1 MHHLVLD
8 VVDLGLATEFV
19 IARCVLAISPDTLY
33 VPQFSGWCDLDPL
46 NNYKSSASSSEGN
59 AVCHMEFSEAPSD
72 AAAVHAGTVVE
83 VRGLV
88 AAPSDA
94 PGPAGVVVEL
104 RGARAAQAG
113 AGLNRDVATIDDDC
127 EARSDTTT
135 YIGDELP
142 RLSDFD
148 TGKFVGNHHKFMPAP
163 PSAPPPP
170 LPPPYA
176 ANSSPWVRHGDLLQT
191 GVLKFSVDDTIWRME
206 MWHTVKISDSLL
218 AGEHPPIGKDQTIT
232 YLALGYSPE
241 DKVYDRNQL
250 YDPSP
255 MLQKMVGKA
264 LAINKALKVLQVEMV
279 TAPSMRVR
287 LGIELAEAWT
297 NAISEKRVVYGPMV
311 SFYAAKRWTFKKR
324 PETERPRSL

>member
-46 NNYKSSASSSEGN
+46 NYKSSASSSEGN

-142 RLSDFD
+142 RLSELD
-148 TGKFVGNHHKFMPAP
+148 TGKFVGSHHKFMPAP

-170 LPPPYA
+170 LPPAYA
-176 ANSSPWVRHGDLLQT
+176 GNSSPWVRRLDFLEN
-191 GVLKFSVDDTIWRME
+191 GVAKFSVDDTIWRMG
-206 MWHTVKISDSLL
+206 MWYSVKISDSLL
-218 AGEHPPIGKDQTIT
+218 AGERPPIGKDQTIT

-241 DKVYDRNQL
+241 DKVYDRLQL

-264 LAINKALKVLQVEMV
+264 LAVNRALKVLLLEMV

-287 LGIELAEAWT
+287 LGIELAAAWT

-311 SFYAAKRWTFKKR
+311 SFYAAKRWTFRKR

>member
-46 NNYKSSASSSEGN
+46 NYKSSASSSEGN

-142 RLSDFD
+142 RLPTSIP
-148 TGKFVGNHHKFMPAP
+148 G
-163 PSAPPPP
+163 
-170 LPPPYA
+170 
-176 ANSSPWVRHGDLLQT
+176 
-191 GVLKFSVDDTIWRME
+191 
-206 MWHTVKISDSLL
+206 SL
-218 AGEHPPIGKDQTIT
+218 
-232 YLALGYSPE
+232 
-241 DKVYDRNQL
+241 
-250 YDPSP
+250 
-255 MLQKMVGKA
+255 
-264 LAINKALKVLQVEMV
+264 
-279 TAPSMRVR
+279 
-287 LGIELAEAWT
+287 
-297 NAISEKRVVYGPMV
+297 
-311 SFYAAKRWTFKKR
+311 
-324 PETERPRSL
+324 

>member
-33 VPQFSGWCDLDPL
+33 VPQFSGWCDLEPL
-46 NNYKSSASSSEGN
+46 NYKSSASSSEGN

-113 AGLNRDVATIDDDC
+113 AGLNRDVATIGDDC

-142 RLSDFD
+142 RLAELDH
-148 TGKFVGNHHKFMPAP
+148 HHKFMPAP
-163 PSAPPPP
+163 PSAPP

-176 ANSSPWVRHGDLLQT
+176 ANSAPWVRRGDLVQT
-191 GVLKFSVDDTIWRME
+191 GMAKFSVDDTIWRMG
-206 MWHTVKISDSLL
+206 MWHSVKISDSLL

-241 DKVYDRNQL
+241 DKVYDPLQL

-264 LAINKALKVLQVEMV
+264 LAVNKALKVLQVEMV
-279 TAPSMRVR
+279 TAPSTMRVR
-287 LGIELAEAWT
+287 LGIELAQAWT
-297 NAISEKRVVYGPMV
+297 NAISENRVVYGPMV
-311 SFYAAKRWTFKKR
+311 SFYAAKRWTFKMR

>member
-1 MHHLVLD
+1 MHNLVLD

-46 NNYKSSASSSEGN
+46 NYKSSASSSEGN

-113 AGLNRDVATIDDDC
+113 AGLNRDVATIGDDC

-142 RLSDFD
+142 RLAELDH
-148 TGKFVGNHHKFMPAP
+148 HHKFMPAP

-176 ANSSPWVRHGDLLQT
+176 ANSAPWVRRGDLVQT
-191 GVLKFSVDDTIWRME
+191 GLPKFSVDDTLWRMG
-206 MWHTVKISDSLL
+206 MWHPVKISDSLL

-241 DKVYDRNQL
+241 DKVYDPLQL

-264 LAINKALKVLQVEMV
+264 LAVNKALKVLQVEMV

-311 SFYAAKRWTFKKR
+311 SFYAAKRWTFRKR

>member
-46 NNYKSSASSSEGN
+46 NYKSSASSSEGN

-142 RLSDFD
+142 RLSDLD
-148 TGKFVGNHHKFMPAP
+148 TGKFVGSHHKFMPAP

-176 ANSSPWVRHGDLLQT
+176 ANSAPWVRRGDLLQT

>member
-46 NNYKSSASSSEGN
+46 NYKSSASSSEGN

-113 AGLNRDVATIDDDC
+113 AGLNRDVATIGDDC

-142 RLSDFD
+142 RLAELDH
-148 TGKFVGNHHKFMPAP
+148 HHKFMPAP

-176 ANSSPWVRHGDLLQT
+176 ANSAPWVRRGDLVQT
-191 GVLKFSVDDTIWRME
+191 GTPKFSVDDTLWRMGI
-206 MWHTVKISDSLL
+206 WLPVKISDSLL

-241 DKVYDRNQL
+241 DKVYDPLQL

-264 LAINKALKVLQVEMV
+264 LAVNKALKVLQVEMV

-287 LGIELAEAWT
+287 LGIELAQAWT
-297 NAISEKRVVYGPMV
+297 NAISENRVVYGPMV
-311 SFYAAKRWTFKKR
+311 SFYAAKRWTFKMR